1 MKKILWF
8 AIFAIISVSAFAQGK
23 TVQVMMPEVVNIG
36 GTEASWLPGLIQ
48 DKLKS
53 NIQEYLGMKTVVDS
67 KSESALKQ
75 LQRESEN
82 SGRDENTAIEL
93 GKISTAQ
100 FVVMTK
106 IRKTGKGYTISVD
119 YTDMTT
125 GEQKA
130 TATSKEYKSI
140 DELYES
146 AGAIDKI
153 TLALAEKL
161 NIAITPIQKQAL
173 MYGTSDFSIDDQMKL
188 AKQNEERYK
197 NLMSQFDEQLRQLS
211 TSSSLDAVENI
222 KKIEAEKA
230 LLAERQQSEK
240 KRLRDL
246 EEQKKQAE
254 ADAKLEA
261 QRSDAQKKARD
272 ELSARAE
279 KKAAEVRKQ
288 KVERQGVLAQIN
300 VIESKK
306 KALVEIRESI
316 DGRIDELKVQM
327 ENDKKIESDKI
338 RNEKWSNIETDGN
351 GEPTKDAKQRRESK
365 INEVAKKIEAQFN
378 KDVEVV
384 KNVASKQE
392 NDLLAEIRSDQNE
405 IKKMR
410 TVSSMGEELKASFGS
425 YSGTNKGWDVYLSLY
440 SDGALLHNETFIISY
455 EAVTDKKPAD
465 LNTANDSAV
474 ADYEST
480 VDMYN
485 SLLLRGDPILY
496 FEMDY
501 SVSAQ
506 DDNSPSAYTFNFK
519 EVRAISTITKKV
531 LQRNSLDVD
540 ISRTM
545 TPQWDIRTKEELL
558 AAQKKEE
565 HIAKKVENKKYFQ
578 DTSKF
583 IFGASFEANKYSID
597 SIAPSVGL
605 LMEYVFYSRI
615 GIGLKTNFCFDIL
628 PEEDKKPRKNSNVT
642 TIEPLGFIRYY
653 TKPSILQGFLE
664 VQGGAALIKPDGSD
678 LKYSFSIGGGTGFRL
693 RVEKFFMDWYV
704 RGGYPYLFGCGF
716 SMGMA
721 L

>member
-36 GTEASWLPGLIQ
+36 GTEASWLPGQIQ

-578 DTSKF
+578 DTS
-583 IFGASFEANKYSID
+583 I
-597 SIAPSVGL
+597 
-605 LMEYVFYSRI
+605 
-615 GIGLKTNFCFDIL
+615 
-628 PEEDKKPRKNSNVT
+628 
-642 TIEPLGFIRYY
+642 
-653 TKPSILQGFLE
+653 
-664 VQGGAALIKPDGSD
+664 
-678 LKYSFSIGGGTGFRL
+678 
-693 RVEKFFMDWYV
+693 
-704 RGGYPYLFGCGF
+704 
-716 SMGMA
+716 
-721 L
+721 

>member
-36 GTEASWLPGLIQ
+36 GTEASWLPGQIQ

-485 SLLLRGDPILY
+485 S
-496 FEMDY
+496 
-501 SVSAQ
+501 
-506 DDNSPSAYTFNFK
+506 
-519 EVRAISTITKKV
+519 
-531 LQRNSLDVD
+531 
-540 ISRTM
+540 
-545 TPQWDIRTKEELL
+545 
-558 AAQKKEE
+558 
-565 HIAKKVENKKYFQ
+565 
-578 DTSKF
+578 
-583 IFGASFEANKYSID
+583 
-597 SIAPSVGL
+597 
-605 LMEYVFYSRI
+605 
-615 GIGLKTNFCFDIL
+615 
-628 PEEDKKPRKNSNVT
+628 
-642 TIEPLGFIRYY
+642 
-653 TKPSILQGFLE
+653 
-664 VQGGAALIKPDGSD
+664 
-678 LKYSFSIGGGTGFRL
+678 
-693 RVEKFFMDWYV
+693 
-704 RGGYPYLFGCGF
+704 
-716 SMGMA
+716 
-721 L
+721 